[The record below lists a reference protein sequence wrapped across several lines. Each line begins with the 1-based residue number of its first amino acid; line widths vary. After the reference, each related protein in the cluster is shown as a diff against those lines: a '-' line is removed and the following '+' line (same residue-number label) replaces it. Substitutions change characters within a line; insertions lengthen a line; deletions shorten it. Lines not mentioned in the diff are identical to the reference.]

1 MRRIPIQIDEA
12 TYQALKTRAFREG
25 RSIAD
30 LVRESIAV
38 NTRNVTPRSIDDF
51 SFIGSGSSPDDRKNR
66 TSERHDNA
74 LAIAFESRR
83 KKRK

>member
-38 NTRNVTPRSIDDF
+38 NTRNVTAHTIDDF
-51 SFIGSGSSPDDRKNR
+51 SFVGSGSSPHDRKDR
-66 TSERHDNA
+66 TSERHDDA
-74 LAIAFESRR
+74 LATAFASRR